1 MQNGRKER
9 GSYSR
14 KRRRWK
20 RREDSLMCVGL
31 VRLDRDWGGG
41 GKVTGKVTMIYLITD
56 PSEAAA
62 VLTNSL

>member
-1 MQNGRKER
+1 MEEREGGVTVER
-9 GSYSR
+9 GGGW
-14 KRRRWK
+14 RRR
-20 RREDSLMCVGL
+20 EESLMCVGL